1 MNAQHQASLAAI
13 EQSQWVGKQK
23 IIFVGDGGVG
33 KTTFVKRYLTGKFN
47 ADAHYVPT
55 LGFEVPLTNKPFEI
69 WDTAGKEKHS
79 GLREYYYLG
88 AKKAVIMFDVRNRN
102 SFDNVLVWLARV
114 KKMCPGITVMLCAN
128 KSDSGVD
135 SVVKN
140 SEIAAVANTFGLQW
154 FRASVKDGVNL
165 DKPFSN

>member
-1 MNAQHQASLAAI
+1 MENHFC
-13 EQSQWVGKQK
+13 ET
-23 IIFVGDGGVG
+23 IF
-33 KTTFVKRYLTGKFN
+33 TGEFN

-114 KKMCPGITVMLCAN
+114 KKMCPGIPIMLCAN

-135 SVVKN
+135 SVVKQRN
-140 SEIAAVANTFGLQW
+140 SSCSKYIWVTMVPIGKGW
-154 FRASVKDGVNL
+154 RKFRQTV
-165 DKPFSN
+165 

>member
-1 MNAQHQASLAAI
+1 MNTQHQTSLAAI
-13 EQSQWVGKQK
+13 EQSNWLGKQK

-33 KTTFVKRYLTGKFN
+33 KTTFVKRYLTGEFN
-47 ADAHYVPT
+47 AEAHYVPT

-69 WDTAGKEKHS
+69 WDTAGKELHS

-88 AKKAVIMFDVRNRN
+88 AKKAVIMFDVGNRN

-114 KKMCPGITVMLCAN
+114 KKMCPEIPVMLCAN
-128 KSDSGVD
+128 KSDTGVE
-135 SVVKN
+135 SIVKTA
-140 SEIAAVANTFGLQW
+140 EITAVANRFGLIW
-154 FRASVKDGVNL
+154 FRSSVKDGINL